1 VSASTPRAVDR
12 DRLLLGDPMSKAGLR
27 ERHQSVS
34 LTTDTRLVAL
44 AALLAT
50 LVARALAPALP
61 GSNVGIGRLILG
73 VDQLAAFLSQFVVI
87 VGAATS
93 VRLLMRS
100 MIERRLSYFQRLVSV
115 VLSAAAIPIVLS
127 AANRQIEPVWLA
139 TLVCLSAAVAL
150 VSVVSALRRPQ
161 ARAAALVLGVAT
173 LASLVWASARIMA
186 LEASNIAYASL
197 FEVAQGIASVG
208 LLLDAASTAFAAFWL
223 ARQRRE
229 GRWLVLAAALLAALA
244 VWAAASGDGA
254 GGSDAWRVVM
264 ARSFAALAP
273 HPDPFVSMA
282 LRYFIEA
289 WAVLLAGVALWS
301 QRGTQLG
308 ATLAFALL
316 ARASGDVPICALLLL
331 LAALS
336 TAFLSLSPADSDREA
351 LRTAGKAG

>member
-1 VSASTPRAVDR
+1 VSASSPRAVDR
-12 DRLLLGDPMSKAGLR
+12 DRLLLGEATSKAEQR
-27 ERHQSVS
+27 ERNQTVS

-73 VDQLAAFLSQFVVI
+73 VDQVAAFLSQFVVI

-115 VLSAAAIPIVLS
+115 VLSAAALPIVLS
-127 AANRQIEPVWLA
+127 AANRQIEPVWLL
-139 TLVCLSAAVAL
+139 TLVGLSGAVVL
-150 VSVVSALRRPQ
+150 VSVVPALRRTE

-173 LASLVWASARIMA
+173 LASLVWAGARAMA

-208 LLLDAASTAFAAFWL
+208 LLLDAASCALAAFWL
-223 ARQRRE
+223 GRQRRD
-229 GRWLVLAAALLAALA
+229 GLWLVFAASVLGVLG
-244 VWAAASGDGA
+244 VWAAA
-254 GGSDAWRVVM
+254 GSDGGDTWRVVV
-264 ARSFAALAP
+264 ARSLAALAP
-273 HPDPFVSMA
+273 HPDPLVSIS
-282 LRYFIEA
+282 LRYFVEA
-289 WAVLLAGVALWS
+289 WAVLLAAVALWS
-301 QRGTQLG
+301 QRRTQLG
-308 ATLAFALL
+308 PTLAFALL
-316 ARASGDVPICALLLL
+316 ARASGDVPIGALMLL

-336 TAFLSLSPADSDREA
+336 TAFLSHSSTESEKQP
-351 LRTAGKAG
+351 LRTAGEAS

>member
-1 VSASTPRAVDR
+1 VDR
-12 DRLLLGDPMSKAGLR
+12 DRLLLGEPLSKTEQR
-27 ERHQSVS
+27 ERPQLVS

-50 LVARALAPALP
+50 LIAHALAPALP

-73 VDQLAAFLSQFVVI
+73 VDQLAAFLSQFLVVI
-87 VGAATS
+87 GTATA

-100 MIERRLSYFQRLVSV
+100 MIERRLSYLQRLVSV

-127 AANRQIEPVWLA
+127 AANRQIEPVWLS

-150 VSVVSALRRPQ
+150 VSVVPALRRPE

-186 LEASNIAYASL
+186 LEASNIAYSSL
-197 FEVAQGIASVG
+197 FEVAQGIASLG
-208 LLLDAASTAFAAFWL
+208 LLLDAASIALAAFWL
-223 ARQRRE
+223 GRQRRDA
-229 GRWLVLAAALLAALA
+229 RWLVPAAALLAAFV

-254 GGSDAWRVVM
+254 DTWQVVVS
-264 ARSFAALAP
+264 RSLAALAP
-273 HPDPFVSMA
+273 HPDPLVSVS

-301 QRGTQLG
+301 QRRTQLG
-308 ATLAFALL
+308 STLAFALL
-316 ARASGDVPICALLLL
+316 ARASGDVPICALMLL

-336 TAFLSLSPADSDREA
+336 TSFQSLTATPEADKEP
-351 LRTAGKAG
+351 LRTAGEAA

>member
-1 VSASTPRAVDR
+1 MSASSPRAVDR
-12 DRLLLGDPMSKAGLR
+12 DRLLLGESASKAEQR
-27 ERHQSVS
+27 ERHQAIS

-73 VDQLAAFLSQFVVI
+73 VDQVAAFLSQFVVI
-87 VGAATS
+87 VGAATA

-127 AANRQIEPVWLA
+127 AANRQIEPVWLL
-139 TLVCLSAAVAL
+139 TLVGLSGAVVL
-150 VSVVSALRRPQ
+150 VSVVPALRRPE

-173 LASLVWASARIMA
+173 LASLVWAGARSMA

-208 LLLDAASTAFAAFWL
+208 LLLDAASCALAAFWL
-223 ARQRRE
+223 GRQRRD
-229 GRWLVLAAALLAALA
+229 GLWLVLAAVVLGALG
-244 VWAAASGDGA
+244 VWAASSGD
-254 GGSDAWRVVM
+254 DAWRVVM
-264 ARSFAALAP
+264 ARSLAALAP
-273 HPDPFVSMA
+273 HPDPLVSIS
-282 LRYFIEA
+282 LRYFVEA

-301 QRGTQLG
+301 QRRSQLG
-308 ATLAFALL
+308 PTLAFALL
-316 ARASGDVPICALLLL
+316 ARASGDVPICALMLL

-336 TAFLSLSPADSDREA
+336 TAFLSLSGAESEKQA
-351 LRTAGKAG
+351 LRTAGESA

>member
-1 VSASTPRAVDR
+1 
-12 DRLLLGDPMSKAGLR
+12 
-27 ERHQSVS
+27 
-34 LTTDTRLVAL
+34 
-44 AALLAT
+44 LLAT

-87 VGAATS
+87 VGAATC

-127 AANRQIEPVWLA
+127 AANRQIEPVWLM
-139 TLVCLSAAVAL
+139 TLVGLSGAVVL
-150 VSVVSALRRPQ
+150 VSVVPALRRPE

-173 LASLVWASARIMA
+173 LASLVWASARVMA

-208 LLLDAASTAFAAFWL
+208 LLLDAASTAIAAFWL

-229 GRWLVLAAALLAALA
+229 GLWLVLAAAALAALG
-244 VWAAASGDGA
+244 VWAAASGEA
-254 GGSDAWRVVM
+254 GGDTWRVVIS
-264 ARSFAALAP
+264 RSLAALAP
-273 HPDPFVSMA
+273 HPDPFVSTV
-282 LRYFIEA
+282 LRYFVEG
-289 WAVLLAGVALWS
+289 WAVLLAGVALWT
-301 QRGTQLG
+301 QRRTQLG
-308 ATLAFALL
+308 PTFAFALL
-316 ARASGDVPICALLLL
+316 ARASGDVPICALMLL

-336 TAFLSLSPADSDREA
+336 TAFLSLTRVDSDKA
-351 LRTAGKAG
+351 PLRAAGEVA

>member
-12 DRLLLGDPMSKAGLR
+12 DRLLLGEPLSKAAHR
-27 ERHQSVS
+27 ERHQSIS

-127 AANRQIEPVWLA
+127 AANRQIEPVWLMA
-139 TLVCLSAAVAL
+139 LVGLSASVVL
-150 VSVVSALRRPQ
+150 VSVVPALRRPD
-161 ARAAALVLGVAT
+161 ARAAALVLGMAT
-173 LASLVWASARIMA
+173 LASLVWASARVMA

-197 FEVAQGIASVG
+197 FEVAQGVASMG
-208 LLLDAASTAFAAFWL
+208 LLLDTASTVFAAFWL
-223 ARQRRE
+223 GRQRRE
-229 GRWLVLAAALLAALA
+229 GLWLVLGAAALAMLG
-244 VWAAASGDGA
+244 VWAAASDG
-254 GGSDAWRVVM
+254 GGAPWQVVM
-264 ARSFAALAP
+264 ARSLAALAP
-273 HPDPFVSMA
+273 HPDPFVSTA
-282 LRYFIEA
+282 LRYFVEA
-289 WAVLLAGVALWS
+289 WAVLLAGVALWT
-301 QRGTQLG
+301 QRRTQLG
-308 ATLAFALL
+308 PTLAFALL
-316 ARASGDVPICALLLL
+316 ARASGDVPICALMLL

-336 TAFLSLSPADSDREA
+336 TAFLSLSSVESDKEP
-351 LRTAGKAG
+351 LRTAGEAA